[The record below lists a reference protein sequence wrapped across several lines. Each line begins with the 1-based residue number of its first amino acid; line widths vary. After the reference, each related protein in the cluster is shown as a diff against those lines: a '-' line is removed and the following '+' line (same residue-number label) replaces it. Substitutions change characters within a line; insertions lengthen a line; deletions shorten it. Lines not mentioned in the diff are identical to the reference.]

1 MQTEME
7 DMLPPKLTKNLIK
20 NVVLMIDYVF
30 KAFVQIRKFRYVL
43 LELNN
48 LNTFSER
55 KNDNIIF
62 VV

>member
-7 DMLPPKLTKNLIK
+7 DMLPLKLTKNLIK

-55 KNDNIIF
+55 KK
-62 VV
+62 